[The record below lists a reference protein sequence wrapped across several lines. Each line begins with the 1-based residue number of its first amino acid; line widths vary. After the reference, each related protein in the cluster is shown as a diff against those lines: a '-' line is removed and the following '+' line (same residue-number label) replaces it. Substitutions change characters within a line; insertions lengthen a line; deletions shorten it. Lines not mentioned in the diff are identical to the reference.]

1 MSNPTPLFNSLSLR
15 GEEGAPCAR
24 PASPVRAHLGLLDD
38 LSTLVALGLVCE
50 RATPDGPVYELT
62 DLGRDTPDFG
72 S

>member
-1 MSNPTPLFNSLSLR
+1 MSNPTPLFNSLSPR

-38 LSTLVALGLVCE
+38 LSTLVSLGLISE
-50 RATPDGPVYELT
+50 RSTPEGPVYELT
-62 DLGRDTPDFG
+62 DLGRSTPEFR